1 VVLISSIVIAF
12 AVTVSLNP
20 SGVNDLAFDL
30 MLKLI
35 KVKSVVKIRM

>member
-20 SGVNDLAFDL
+20 SGVNDLAFNAEAD
-30 MLKLI
+30 KG
-35 KVKSVVKIRM
+35 KSLL

>member
-20 SGVNDLAFDL
+20 SGVNDLAFGFNAEAD
-30 MLKLI
+30 KG
-35 KVKSVVKIRM
+35 KSVVKIRM